1 MLQQRSENINRLN
14 IRPGALC
21 RIDRNGYSGSFAS
34 ILARWIE
41 VRSTPV
47 SGAQADVGSL
57 PVRAKTRLMHRSK
70 RNAVAPLFMKL
81 QRLLIALTIFNI
93 LAVSISAFDPKM
105 G

>member
-1 MLQQRSENINRLN
+1 MLQQRAENINRLN

-70 RNAVAPLFMKL
+70 RNAVAPLFDHL
-81 QRLLIALTIFNI
+81 VSAL
-93 LAVSISAFDPKM
+93 M
-105 G
+105 